1 MEFGLLK
8 CIHANLEMDETSK
21 LLWLEEKKEELQRS
35 YKFCV
40 KYLKTPLTFEE
51 FEKVWYHETEDKKGV
66 SHLANMCMSIF
77 QKRKVNAGNSFEKAV
92 ERLFQSSNIHYLK
105 QKFVDSEGK
114 IYDKKPSQSNH
125 KLDYIIPYKDS
136 QSIESCIVISAKKT
150 LKERYRQ
157 DLHLKSR
164 CKKLIYLT
172 NEQPLECLVQT
183 IKGYDCILVYQNAP
197 LWTFEHFL
205 LKLKHFQDTSCNDF
219 T

>member
-1 MEFGLLK
+1 
-8 CIHANLEMDETSK
+8 
-21 LLWLEEKKEELQRS
+21 
-35 YKFCV
+35 
-40 KYLKTPLTFEE
+40 
-51 FEKVWYHETEDKKGV
+51 
-66 SHLANMCMSIF
+66 MSIF